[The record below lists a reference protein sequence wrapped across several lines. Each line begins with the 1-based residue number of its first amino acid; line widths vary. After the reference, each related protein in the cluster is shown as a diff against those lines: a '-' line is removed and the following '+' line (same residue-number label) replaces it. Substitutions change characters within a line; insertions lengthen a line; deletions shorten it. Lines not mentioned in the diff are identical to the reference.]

1 MTPPPDLIEL
11 FVRPLE
17 RVGVEYMITGG
28 VAAVIYGDPRFTR
41 DVDLVLELDA
51 AAVSDLLAAF
61 DPGEFYLPPAD
72 VVSEEARRSEG
83 GHFNIIHHDS
93 ALRADVYTAGEVVLH
108 RWALDRL
115 VRLPVGRGDISV
127 APIEYVILRKLQYY
141 RDSGSDRHLRDIAM
155 MLRFSGDAVDGD
167 ALIEWCGRLGL
178 TSVLEQAEGFDP
190 RS

>member
-41 DVDLVLELDA
+41 DVDLVLELDPDG
-51 AAVSDLLAAF
+51 SLDLLAAF
-61 DPGEFYLPPAD
+61 DPGEFYLPPAE

-108 RWALDRL
+108 RWALDRV
-115 VRLPVGRGDISV
+115 VRLRVGRGDI
-127 APIEYVILRKLQYY
+127 
-141 RDSGSDRHLRDIAM
+141 
-155 MLRFSGDAVDGD
+155 GDAAESVCGAG
-167 ALIEWCGRLGL
+167 ALRPDVSGGGGAGAAGAGGEVAATDPSQLVREHAEWGL
-178 TSVLEQAEGFDP
+178 ASPQ
-190 RS
+190 

>member
-1 MTPPPDLIEL
+1 LVTPPPDLIEL
-11 FVRPLE
+11 FIRPLE

-41 DVDLVLELDA
+41 DVDLVVELDA

-61 DPGEFYLPPAD
+61 DRGEFYLPPAE

-108 RWALDRL
+108 RWALDR
-115 VRLPVGRGDISV
+115 VGG
-127 APIEYVILRKLQYY
+127 
-141 RDSGSDRHLRDIAM
+141 SGSGQGKSPSHRSNTSSSAS
-155 MLRFSGDAVDGD
+155 FSTTGIRAPTGT
-167 ALIEWCGRLGL
+167 CG
-178 TSVLEQAEGFDP
+178 TSP
-190 RS
+190 